1 MFRFSSTYRA
11 LKNWV
16 GKTYDQVA
24 RTFEG
29 RPPEGYVPEGAVRRR
44 KILSRTVFNL
54 VCAAVV
60 SALLT
65 IPPPNVDPVPALTP
79 GDISASDVLSPVTA
93 EVEPDARSKIRR
105 EELAKRVAPIFD
117 YDDTIL
123 NVWLSNWEQTFKA
136 IRKEFYESGTA
147 PKNAEAAFLEKL
159 GTRVGELTGQAL
171 PAKDL
176 QYLHQQ
182 AFAPSIELAFVK
194 VAKRLQGRLMAAT
207 DLFPSYYSTGII
219 VREVN
224 RSLHETLIHDVSRI
238 WSLDHAREFLNH
250 VPTIA
255 AAGEREPVQRV
266 VEMVNKVVVPNLKF
280 NASLTQ
286 KRIASAL
293 GTVQPAMV
301 SVKAG
306 EVLVQ
311 RGERISEDQAEL
323 LKKIAELMSPKSR
336 WQQFFYQLLLAFVFF
351 GVLFRLSVT
360 RKALY
365 HLSLRDCVFF
375 MCMACLSILLVK
387 YPLPFLKSMLEVRS
401 LNLKYG
407 IEYVLP
413 VSMGGII
420 IHLMM
425 GREAA
430 YTFAVCMG
438 LILGQL
444 VDTGFFYSI
453 WTIGVTVAAI
463 RSIRSCKQ
471 RTDLYRCGLWSGFV
485 GALLVLAHCL
495 TLSLGHQGIDFTALA
510 ISVGMSFLSGL
521 IAAIL
526 TSALI
531 PPLEALFGYTTSLKL
546 LELSNFNHPLL
557 HSLMMKAPGTY
568 HHSVIVGS
576 LAEIAADAI
585 RGNGLLAR
593 VAAYY
598 HDIGKMNKPL
608 YFIENQSPNDNPHD
622 HLAPTMSAKIL
633 FSHVKA
639 GVKLAREH
647 NLGKKITDI
656 IEQHHGTTLI
666 AYFYN
671 KAKKAENAEMDQV
684 SEADFRYPGP
694 RPQSREAAIVM
705 LADACEAATRSIAE
719 PTPSKIETMVHSII
733 NRRFLEEQFNEC
745 DLTFSDLKVIE
756 QHFTRTL
763 VSLYHHRI
771 EYPGQKP
778 AGPVATGVPVT
789 PLKKSG

>member
-1 MFRFSSTYRA
+1 LFRFSEKYRA
-11 LKNWV
+11 IRDLL
-16 GKTYDQVA
+16 GKKYEQVA
-24 RTFEG
+24 RVFEG
-29 RPPEGYVPEGAVRRR
+29 RPPEGFVPEGSVRRR
-44 KILSRTVFNL
+44 KILARTVFNL
-54 VCAAVV
+54 LCAALV
-60 SALLT
+60 SGLLT
-65 IPPPNVDPVPALTP
+65 IPSPNVEPVPLLTP
-79 GDISASDVLSPVTA
+79 GDISATDILAPVTA
-93 EVEPDARSKIRR
+93 EVEPDARSKVRR
-105 EELAKRVAPIFD
+105 EDLAKRVAPIFD

-136 IRKEFYESGTA
+136 IRKEFYDGRPHA
-147 PKNAEAAFLEKL
+147 KNVDALFLDQL

-171 PAKDL
+171 PVKDL
-176 QYLHQQ
+176 LYLHQQ
-182 AFAPSIELAFVK
+182 QFSLPTEQAFVK
-194 VAKRLQGRLMAAT
+194 VAKRLTGRLMAAT

-250 VPTIA
+250 VPTISPSD
-255 AAGEREPVQRV
+255 ERDPVERIVQI
-266 VEMVNKVVVPNLKF
+266 VNKVVVPNLKF
-280 NASLTQ
+280 NATLTQ
-286 KRIASAL
+286 KRIASFL

-301 SVKAG
+301 AIKAG
-306 EVLVQ
+306 EVLVAK
-311 RGERISEDQAEL
+311 GERVSEDQAEL
-323 LKKIAELMSPKSR
+323 LRKVSELMSPSSLWR
-336 WQQFFYQLLLAFVFF
+336 QFIYQTLLAFVFF
-351 GVLFRLSVT
+351 SVLFRLSVT
-360 RKALY
+360 RKAIY
-365 HLSLRDCVFF
+365 HLSLRDCIFF
-375 MCMACLSILLVK
+375 LCMTVLSIVFVK
-387 YPLPFLKSMLEVRS
+387 YPLPFLRSMLEVRS

-444 VDTGFFYSI
+444 VDTSFFYSI

-485 GALLVLAHCL
+485 GSLLVLAHCMSL
-495 TLSLGHQGIDFTALA
+495 ALGHQGLDLTALA
-510 ISVGMSFLSGL
+510 ISVGMSFMSGL

-576 LAEIAADAI
+576 LAEIAADGI
-585 RGNGLLAR
+585 RANGLLAR

-608 YFIENQSPNDNPHD
+608 YFIENQSPSDNPHD

-633 FSHVKA
+633 FSHVKS

-647 NLGKKITDI
+647 NLGSKITDI

-671 KAKKAENAEMDQV
+671 KAKKSERAEFDPV

-745 DLTFSDLKVIE
+745 DLTFADLKVIE

-778 AGPVATGVPVT
+778 AGPMSTGVPVT
-789 PLKKSG
+789 PLKKMG